1 MLRVRRHYGKV
12 PESPAAIDDKHHVAD
27 VIRTTTMRPPSE
39 RVAHGEFL
47 RFMRAFRSQQVPWD
61 RREFLEN
68 PLLDEK
74 S

>member
-12 PESPAAIDDKHHVAD
+12 PQSPAVIDGHHVAD
-27 VIRTTTMRPPSE
+27 VIRTTTMRSLSE
-39 RVAHGEFL
+39 RIAHGESL

-61 RREFLEN
+61 RRGFFEN